1 MKIFNKHITTF
12 LLSAVILTV
21 TAVTI
26 GCSSNSKASDREENL
41 EAKKNM
47 QGTWVNELEDNI
59 VFSVKN
65 DTIYFNDSL
74 SEPAYFHIYQDTLY
88 LNYHKVIKYPIKK
101 LTASS
106 FIFVNDS
113 GDEVEL
119 IKSNVTTAELKPSG
133 ANEQA
138 SLNQGVVIKHDSVM
152 TFDGKRLHAYKKVN
166 PTTRKVYQQTK
177 NSEGLNIENIYLD
190 NIVYIAVYDGGRK
203 IFGQNIEKIE
213 FKGTV
218 PDSYLEQAILSD
230 VVIDGFDKNGVRFV
244 AILSVPNSSTNYK
257 INIFVSPTGKKTL
270 SL

>member
-1 MKIFNKHITTF
+1 MKIFNKNITNC
-12 LLSAVILTV
+12 LLSAVTLIV
-21 TAVTI
+21 MVMTA
-26 GCSSNSKASDREENL
+26 GCTGNKTASDKEEDL

-47 QGTWVNELEDNI
+47 QGTWINDLEDNI

-74 SEPAYFHIYQDTLY
+74 SKPAYFHIHKDTLY
-88 LNYHKVIKYPIKK
+88 LDYHKVIKYPIKK

-106 FIFVNDS
+106 LIFINDA

-119 IKSNVTTAELKPSG
+119 IKSNTAATDIKPSTG
-133 ANEQA
+133 VEQT
-138 SLNQGVVIKHDSVM
+138 SLNQGVVVKDDSVM
-152 TFDGKRLHAYKKVN
+152 TFDGKRIHAYKKVN
-166 PTTRKVYQQTK
+166 PTTHKVYQQTK
-177 NSEGLNIENIYLD
+177 NNEGLNIESIYFD

-203 IFGQNIEKIE
+203 VFGHNIAKGD
-213 FKGTV
+213 FKGLV

-230 VVIDGFDKNGVRFV
+230 IEINSFDDKGVHFE

-257 INIFVSPTGKKTL
+257 IKILITLQGKKTL